1 MRILFS
7 GGSSPVGAR
16 VLQVLL
22 EQDPT
27 REIWCGVHERAVSLE
42 SSAIHL
48 FPLDLA
54 APIDLSMIPAPIDL
68 VVHLGALTHSR
79 DEKKYWTIN
88 QQGTRE
94 LALASRNRGCERF
107 IFVSTQC
114 ASLGS
119 GAYGES
125 KLAAESELLKLDW
138 TSLLIIR
145 PADVYGSRS
154 SEGVDRF
161 IQLAQDW
168 RLVPLLFGHPEL
180 RFAPL
185 HFDDFAHLVA
195 LLISKQRPGVQIV
208 HLRGPEEM
216 SGFNLGRRI
225 ARRFGALP
233 LPVWWPAVKLLL
245 RTLQLIGLYPVTPDQ
260 LKRAVGNKCRPTS
273 QEEIP
278 PRALRHFLVDER
290 S

>member
-22 EQDPT
+22 EQDPSL
-27 REIWCGVHERAVSLE
+27 EIWCGVHKRAVPLE
-42 SSAIHL
+42 TSAHHL
-48 FPLDLA
+48 FPLDLE
-54 APIDLSMIPAPIDL
+54 APIDLDMIPEPIDL

-79 DEKKYWTIN
+79 DEQKYWTVN
-88 QQGTRE
+88 QQGTRK
-94 LALASRNRGCERF
+94 LALAARSRGCKRF
-107 IFVSTQC
+107 VFVSTQC

-145 PADVYGSRS
+145 PADIYGNRS
-154 SEGVDRF
+154 TEGVDRF

-168 RLVPLLFGHPEL
+168 RLVPLLFGHGEI

-185 HFDDFAHLVA
+185 HFDDFAHLVVS
-195 LLISKQRPGVQIV
+195 LILTQRPGVQIV

-216 SGFNLGRRI
+216 SGFQLGRRI
-225 ARRFGALP
+225 ASRFGALP

-245 RTLQLIGLYPVTPDQ
+245 NTLHLVGLYPVTPDQ
-260 LKRAVGNKCRPTS
+260 LKRAVGKKCRPTT

-278 PRALRHFLVDER
+278 PRALRRFLD

>member
-22 EQDPT
+22 EQDPSL
-27 REIWCGVHERAVSLE
+27 EIWCGVHKRDVPLQH
-42 SSAIHL
+42 SSIHL
-48 FPLDLA
+48 FPLDLE
-54 APIDLSMIPAPIDL
+54 APIDLDMIPEPIDL

-79 DEKKYWTIN
+79 DEQKYWAVN

-94 LALASRNRGCERF
+94 LALRARNRGCERF
-107 IFVSTQC
+107 VFVSTQC

-125 KLAAESELLKLDW
+125 KLAAESELLALDW

-145 PADVYGSRS
+145 PADIYGNQGT
-154 SEGVDRF
+154 EGVDRF

-168 RLVPLLFGHPEL
+168 RFVPLLFGHRAL

-185 HFDDFAHLVA
+185 HFDDFAHLVVR
-195 LLISKQRPGVQIV
+195 LILGQRLGVQIV
-208 HLRGPEEM
+208 HLQGPEEI
-216 SGFNLGRRI
+216 SGIKLGSRI

-233 LPVWWPAVKLLL
+233 LPVWWPAVKVLLS
-245 RTLQLIGLYPVTPDQ
+245 TMHLIGLYPVTPDQ
-260 LKRAVGNKCRPTS
+260 LKRAVGNKCKPTS
-273 QEEIP
+273 HEEIP
-278 PRALRHFLVDER
+278 DRPLRRFLVSENA
-290 S
+290 